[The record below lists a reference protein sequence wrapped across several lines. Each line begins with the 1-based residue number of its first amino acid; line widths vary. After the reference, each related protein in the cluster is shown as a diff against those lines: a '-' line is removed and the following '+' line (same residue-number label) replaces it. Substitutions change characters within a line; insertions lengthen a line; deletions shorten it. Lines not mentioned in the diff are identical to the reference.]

1 MTTMTTNN
9 ERNTPVIDITNPWD
23 VLTISVEDFLLGMAS
38 IGPYQDINLVGSYA
52 DPDDQT
58 ARTAHRDK
66 DLPWHRD
73 GIRSQA
79 IADMQ
84 GGNYIEKPNVD
95 VVGMYCLRDNKTD
108 FDPRDRTS
116 AQHIPCYTLLA
127 EAAPDADPYDDSQ
140 FNVVGEVDLRPGQA
154 LVWNNKLWHRRRGP
168 VGSRVLI
175 RFWSTCPAAREVTL

>member
-1 MTTMTTNN
+1 M
-9 ERNTPVIDITNPWD
+9 IDITNPWD
-23 VLTISVEDFLLGMAS
+23 VLTMSVEDFLLGMAS
-38 IGPYQDINLVGSYA
+38 LGKYQDINLVGSYA
-52 DPDDQT
+52 DPEDQK

-84 GGNYIEKPNVD
+84 GGTYIEKPNVD
-95 VVGMYCLRDNKTD
+95 VVGMYCLRDNTAD
-108 FDPRDRTS
+108 EPV
-116 AQHIPCYTLLA
+116 QHPAHVPCYTVLA

-140 FNVVGEVDLRPGQA
+140 FNIITEVDLHPGQA
-154 LVWNNKLWHRRRGP
+154 LVWNNRLWHRRHGP

-175 RFWSTCPAAREVTL
+175 RFWTTCPEAREVAL